1 MFVSTFKGGYTLSAK
16 LLMLVGVVLMA
27 VSGQGNLHAQED
39 LSAIALRLISERI
52 GVPASAFEL
61 TSSTTMEFPLTGKS
75 VIAFNFFTRSYHSRF
90 HTVMLD
96 MSGNEF
102 DRATLFADEAAAY
115 DAKYGRLEPQLAEF
129 LATAPPDTPI
139 NVGIWLKKP
148 EYNEIAALSDDASEE
163 QAEAY
168 LMQFR
173 EQKISIAASVNT
185 PIIERLNA
193 MGHDARAMLSYPIV
207 DALLPPATIREI
219 EQWAE
224 VDRIYLST
232 KAEPAMEWARPTIRA
247 DVVQSRGYNGS
258 GVKVAQVDIPGRIA
272 TSNPYLANVVQDT
285 TYLCA
290 SPAEHSTAVAGI
302 IRANKSGD
310 TKLRGIAPNASL
322 WTGGSCEGQT
332 SELRIQSDKAITWGA
347 KALNLSWGSDTNLVL
362 DYTAEFYDRMVL
374 EDDVTVVAAAGN
386 RGNLGC
392 SQGEDGE
399 VISPGLGYNVITVG
413 AFYDNN
419 TSTWSD
425 DTMWRCSSW
434 KNPISK
440 AGERQK
446 PEVAAPGEGIISTS
460 VASPW
465 NNYTSN
471 GTSLATAMVTGA
483 VAQMMHRS
491 SALKTNPEQVKAIL
505 MASAVHNIEGSSR
518 FSDYDGAGGI
528 SVDRAD
534 DIIRGVGG
542 KTGNYTY
549 SCGTSVTAFQLTTL
563 PLTAGKRTRVV
574 ISWST
579 DPSDQSNVKYVD
591 GASIDFDM
599 TVDDPPGLSGPF
611 AENRSNTFEII
622 EFTPDVSGN
631 WKLMLDPRYCKPGT
645 STKVGWAWL
654 QV

>member
-1 MFVSTFKGGYTLSAK
+1 
-16 LLMLVGVVLMA
+16 
-27 VSGQGNLHAQED
+27 
-39 LSAIALRLISERI
+39 
-52 GVPASAFEL
+52 
-61 TSSTTMEFPLTGKS
+61 
-75 VIAFNFFTRSYHSRF
+75 
-90 HTVMLD
+90 
-96 MSGNEF
+96 
-102 DRATLFADEAAAY
+102 
-115 DAKYGRLEPQLAEF
+115 
-129 LATAPPDTPI
+129 
-139 NVGIWLKKP
+139 
-148 EYNEIAALSDDASEE
+148 
-163 QAEAY
+163 
-168 LMQFR
+168 
-173 EQKISIAASVNT
+173 
-185 PIIERLNA
+185 
-193 MGHDARAMLSYPIV
+193 
-207 DALLPPATIREI
+207 
-219 EQWAE
+219 
-224 VDRIYLST
+224 
-232 KAEPAMEWARPTIRA
+232 
-247 DVVQSRGYNGS
+247 
-258 GVKVAQVDIPGRIA
+258 
-272 TSNPYLANVVQDT
+272 
-285 TYLCA
+285 
-290 SPAEHSTAVAGI
+290 
-302 IRANKSGD
+302 
-310 TKLRGIAPNASL
+310 
-322 WTGGSCEGQT
+322 
-332 SELRIQSDKAITWGA
+332 
-347 KALNLSWGSDTNLVL
+347 
-362 DYTAEFYDRMVL
+362 MVL